1 MIVLRHEFGIDF
13 KAEGGVQSPPPMKTV
28 LLAFSPTT
36 ETGHALVRGVF
47 EYAKQVGWSIHMINR
62 QDTKSVENAIAFSH
76 PIGCLVG
83 GHIDY
88 TRELVKLSSKGGRDF
103 PFVYLDRDPH
113 PRRKKIS
120 CVAFDSAA
128 AGRMAANELM
138 KLDLASYGYVA
149 WPRKS
154 YWSETR
160 WDGFRRELDRH
171 GFTAKL
177 FTPRGAL
184 ASTYPKLLGQWLK
197 ALPKPA
203 GVFAAIDH
211 IAQEIVRVAEQIG
224 LNIPDDL
231 ALIGVDD
238 IGYIC
243 DNTGCGIT
251 SIISDQKRGGFLAA
265 KLLDDIIAEPRLA
278 PAIRLY
284 PPVSVHHRGSTMR
297 ILTTHPSVTRA
308 LNLIREKAAG
318 ELKAVDVLSLMIG
331 SRRQAERDFRRA
343 TGKTVLEKINEVRLE
358 SIKELLSN
366 PNKRMSEILANC
378 LWGTPEYLRRFF
390 LKHTGM
396 TMTEWRKR
404 YFDRSQRQE
413 STFPSDTCDSPTKRD
428 ECKRQK
434 FGCCTTPGI

>member
-1 MIVLRHEFGIDF
+1 
-13 KAEGGVQSPPPMKTV
+13 MKTI

-36 ETGHALVRGVF
+36 ETGYALVRGVF
-47 EYAKQVGWSIHMINR
+47 EYAKQVGWNIHMINR
-62 QDTKSVENAIAFSH
+62 QDAKSVENAIAFSH

-88 TRELVKLSSKGGRDF
+88 TRELVKLTSKGNRNI
-103 PFVYLDRDPH
+103 PLVYLDRDPY
-113 PRRKKIS
+113 PKRKKIS
-120 CVAFDSAA
+120 CVAFDSVA

-138 KLDLASYGYVA
+138 KLGLVSYGYVA

-154 YWSETR
+154 YWSEAR
-160 WDGFRRELDRH
+160 WNGFRQELDRH
-171 GFTAKL
+171 GFAAKL

-211 IAQEIVRVAEQIG
+211 IAQEIVHVASLIG
-224 LNIPDDL
+224 LKIPDDL

-238 IGYIC
+238 IGYLC
-243 DNTGCGIT
+243 DNSGCGIT

-265 KLLDDIIAEPRLA
+265 KLLDDIIAEPRIA

-297 ILTTHPSVTRA
+297 MPTTHPSVTRA
-308 LNLIREKAAG
+308 IALIREKAAG
-318 ELKAVDVLSLMIG
+318 ELRAADVLAQMIG

-358 SIKELLSN
+358 SIKGLLSN
-366 PNKRMSEILANC
+366 PNERMGTILSSCPWA
-378 LWGTPEYLRRFF
+378 TPEYLRRFF
-390 LKHTGM
+390 LKQTGM

-404 YFDRSQRQE
+404 YFDRSQKKSAPPSVAND
-413 STFPSDTCDSPTKRD
+413 STTKRD
-428 ECKRQK
+428 ERKR
-434 FGCCTTPGI
+434 